1 MNSTNRTKSRLPPR
15 SERAL
20 TDLEACVLGVVWRDG
35 PCTAYAV
42 RRELAASSTPRWSD
56 SAGSIYPVLERLQ
69 ALGLVAATARRWG
82 ERGKKELS
90 ATAAG
95 ASRLRAW
102 VPQVTA
108 ADVCGP
114 TYDPIRTRF
123 CFLAALAPAG
133 RRRFLDDAARSTQ
146 QALDRLRGNARTR
159 IRPDDF
165 EALSIHAS
173 ICELEGRLRWLGRMK
188 RLLTARRS

>member
-1 MNSTNRTKSRLPPR
+1 MGRLPPR

-56 SAGSIYPVLERLQ
+56 SAGSIYPVLDRLE
-69 ALGLVAATARRWG
+69 ALGLVAATARSWG
-82 ERGKKELS
+82 ERGKKEFA

-108 ADVCGP
+108 ADACGP

-123 CFLAALAPAG
+123 CFLAVLPPSARRQFLA
-133 RRRFLDDAARSTQ
+133 DAARGTRQ
-146 QALDRLRGNARTR
+146 TLDRLRGDAPRR

-173 ICELEGRLRWLGRMK
+173 ICELQGRLRWLGRMRK
-188 RLLTARRS
+188 VLTARRT

>member
-1 MNSTNRTKSRLPPR
+1 MNSTKRTKGRLPR

-20 TDLEACVLGVVWRDG
+20 SDLEACVLGVVWRDG

-42 RRELAASSTPRWSD
+42 RQELAASSTPRWSD
-56 SAGSIYPVLERLQ
+56 SAGSIYPVLDRLE
-69 ALGLVAATARRWG
+69 ALGLVAATARTWG
-82 ERGKKELS
+82 ERGKKEFA

-108 ADVCGP
+108 ADACGP

-123 CFLAALAPAG
+123 CFLAVLPPAG
-133 RRRFLDDAARSTQ
+133 RRRFL
-146 QALDRLRGNARTR
+146 
-159 IRPDDF
+159 
-165 EALSIHAS
+165 
-173 ICELEGRLRWLGRMK
+173 
-188 RLLTARRS
+188 

>member
-1 MNSTNRTKSRLPPR
+1 LPAR
-15 SERAL
+15 GERAL

-69 ALGLVAATARRWG
+69 ALGLVAATARTWG
-82 ERGKKELS
+82 ERGKKELT

-95 ASRLRAW
+95 AARLRAW
-102 VPQVTA
+102 VPQVTGA
-108 ADVCGP
+108 EVCGP

-123 CFLAALAPAG
+123 CFLAALALPE
-133 RRRFLDDAARSTQ
+133 RRRFLDDAARSTRE
-146 QALDRLRGNARTR
+146 ALDRLRGNARRR

-165 EALSIHAS
+165 EALSLHAS
-173 ICELEGRLRWLGRMK
+173 ICELEGRLRWLGQMRK
-188 RLLTARRS
+188 LVTPRRS